1 VNLSYSTKVPTFSG
15 KKKEWLF
22 FKTKFESYLAQ
33 KGMVALLKWQKEI
46 PKDDVVFPE
55 NADEKQLL
63 EKKIQEENRRASGIL
78 LGCIVDKD
86 TKEGEAAFHM
96 VDESAGYAGGNFKL
110 AWATMTKRFEDKG
123 TSTVSELNKAY
134 YNLMMDEG
142 EKPDQFIVKMDRA
155 RKKLRTDANVNIDD
169 QQYMLDILSR
179 LPEGKDGDNLGPY
192 QVAKRF
198 LEPKITQEES
208 DFTLDDLILE
218 LLKVYLDVY
227 GDEDADT
234 P

>member
-1 VNLSYSTKVPTFSG
+1 
-15 KKKEWLF
+15 
-22 FKTKFESYLAQ
+22 
-33 KGMVALLKWQKEI
+33 M
-46 PKDDVVFPE
+46 
-55 NADEKQLL
+55 NANEEQLL
-63 EKKIQEENRRASGIL
+63 EKKIQEENRKASGML
-78 LGCIVDKD
+78 LGCIVDTD

-96 VDESAGYAGGNFKL
+96 VAKFMDESAGYAGGNFKL

-123 TSTVSELNKAY
+123 TSTVSELNKEY

-198 LEPKITQEES
+198 LEPKITQENL

-218 LLKVYLDVY
+218 LLKVYKDVY

-234 P
+234 PSKKGEKPSSVALIYSYSCYSTVPVDLWVPC